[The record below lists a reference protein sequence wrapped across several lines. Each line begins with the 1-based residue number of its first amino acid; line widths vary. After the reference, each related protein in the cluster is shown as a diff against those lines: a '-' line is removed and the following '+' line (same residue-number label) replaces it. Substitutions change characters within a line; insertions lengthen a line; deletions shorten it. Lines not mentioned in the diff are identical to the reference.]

1 MFSFA
6 CAIVELIKQEYIHHY
21 FLNNETRV
29 QKENFD
35 GIFSC
40 FEVIFVQNGTFKMI
54 RRLPRMKKTP
64 FFLKKTKSF
73 DSKDFVLALLTLR
86 FLEKRRRF
94 LTVKTPSFSGRPSIC
109 LQGVE
114 IQSFA

>member
-29 QKENFD
+29 QKENFG

-54 RRLPRMKKTP
+54 RRLPRPSKRRLFPVGFRYVCKV
-64 FFLKKTKSF
+64 LKYN
-73 DSKDFVLALLTLR
+73 LLLNPQL
-86 FLEKRRRF
+86 LEKFRVNSLRRKIRE
-94 LTVKTPSFSGRPSIC
+94 LWS
-109 LQGVE
+109 
-114 IQSFA
+114 

>member
-1 MFSFA
+1 MKLPKAPANSTNVFDFLLFA
-6 CAIVELIKQEYIHHY
+6 YAFVELIKQEYIHHY

-54 RRLPRMKKTP
+54 RRLPRMKKRR
-64 FFLKKTKSF
+64 FFARKRS
-73 DSKDFVLALLTLR
+73 LLTR
-86 FLEKRRRF
+86 
-94 LTVKTPSFSGRPSIC
+94 KTSF
-109 LQGVE
+109 
-114 IQSFA
+114 